1 MLIQPD
7 RNELGDRRLDLKESA
22 IKAHED
28 NKKLASQYRI
38 PDQDL
43 LEDQKQAIGSEMDWQ
58 LFVTKLLKLS
68 TNIVVEKGGVTGA
81 VAVRFI
87 TKDKLGKPEKRY
99 VSGFYIDCKL
109 PEFSSVI
116 VDENGLPKREIRGW
130 RSVLEALVR
139 AGALTQ
145 KQCDLTFGPA
155 LGQRAILWDRSR
167 HFERR

>member
-7 RNELGDRRLDLKESA
+7 RNELGDRRLDLKEGA

-38 PDQDL
+38 PDQDVF
-43 LEDQKQAIGSEMDWQ
+43 EDQKQALGNEMDWQ
-58 LFVTKLLKLS
+58 LFVSKLLKLS
-68 TNIVVEKGGVTGA
+68 NKIVVEKGGVTGA

-87 TKDKLGKPEKRY
+87 TKDNLGKPEKRY

-109 PEFSSVI
+109 PEFSSVT

-130 RSVLEALVR
+130 RTVLESLIS
-139 AGALTQ
+139 AGALTR

-155 LGQRAILWDRSR
+155 LGQRAFLWDRSR
-167 HFERR
+167 HFESR